1 MDNTEKSYTGKTIH
15 ILSYSQAAIKTL
27 DSFQINSKI
36 VWDCHQSLVKVTEH
50 NRIQMVWV
58 PGHIGIN
65 GNETADEL
73 VRQGSSHALR
83 GP

>member
-1 MDNTEKSYTGKTIH
+1 MDNTEKSYTGKTIY
-15 ILSYSQAAIKTL
+15 ILFYSQAAIKTH
-27 DSFQINSKI
+27 DSFQINSNL
-36 VWDCHQSLVKVTEH
+36 VRDCHQSLLKVTEH

-65 GNETADEL
+65 GNEIANEL
-73 VRQGSSHALR
+73 TKQGSSHALR